1 MVNKDLQKHGW
12 RASKTLPSKVEAYSK
27 QWNLQE
33 TELRAEHSCRQ
44 YRRRKMTDDKEKKS
58 RINWQALV

>member
-1 MVNKDLQKHGW
+1 
-12 RASKTLPSKVEAYSK
+12 LPSKVEAYSK

-58 RINWQALV
+58 RIN